1 MSSGPLLLSSPS
13 CRTDTGVSTSPP
25 SSSPIFSHPHPSL
38 SCLKCFHLHPHL
50 PPFPLLSP
58 SPPPICTLQPLPH
71 LTQSPCR
78 TLPCSTPLQ
87 PEQPNACLVE
97 SIKTDG
103 DEHDVLQPDPSQ
115 PWWHWDQ
122 LCFRWCSQYPKEI
135 PKARMVVADT
145 RAVCTLPCLR
155 GGCPF
160 PECSEAN
167 GICCLNGTAR
177 PGAIPH
183 LSLTQAPLFGN
194 LPTVSPS
201 LESLLHRWG
210 YERSW
215 TTPKSQ

>member
-13 CRTDTGVSTSPP
+13 CRTNTGVSTSPP

-38 SCLKCFHLHPHL
+38 PCLKCFHLHTHL

-87 PEQPNACLVE
+87 PEQPTACLAE

-122 LCFRWCSQYPKEI
+122 LRFRWCSQYPKEI
-135 PKARMVVADT
+135 PKARMVVAGT

-155 GGCPF
+155 GTVPSQNALKQMGSAVLMGQHI
-160 PECSEAN
+160 PEPSN
-167 GICCLNGTAR
+167 I
-177 PGAIPH
+177 
-183 LSLTQAPLFGN
+183 SL
-194 LPTVSPS
+194 
-201 LESLLHRWG
+201 
-210 YERSW
+210 
-215 TTPKSQ
+215 